1 MCSLSEDF
9 APKCGI
15 FNDIYHI
22 LEHERLFKDNGMEGV
37 EMRWWQGAEV
47 FQGGYGVE
55 DGIKTTPG
63 FQDTLDDILP
73 RLAFL
78 PGEER

>member
-1 MCSLSEDF
+1 
-9 APKCGI
+9 
-15 FNDIYHI
+15 
-22 LEHERLFKDNGMEGV
+22 MEGV

-55 DGIKTTPG
+55 DGVTTTPG

-73 RLAFL
+73 RLAFQSKL
-78 PGEER
+78 SLLEWCDRR